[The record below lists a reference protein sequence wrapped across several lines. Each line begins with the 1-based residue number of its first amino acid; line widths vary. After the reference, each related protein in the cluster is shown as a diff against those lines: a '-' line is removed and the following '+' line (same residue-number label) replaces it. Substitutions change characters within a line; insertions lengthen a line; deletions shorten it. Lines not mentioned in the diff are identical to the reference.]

1 MRTRHARTT
10 WNRAPR
16 AAGAFVTAVTA
27 LALVAGVSDSAQAKP
42 PVKPGNVTGLSITS
56 MTQEDATYTVEAGW
70 NTATNA
76 TSYLVKLTNIERN
89 RSRSGAGDG
98 PVVRR
103 HHHASRGRQGDRLG
117 DPLQRQATWSHDRH
131 VRLPSRLHRS
141 GRDLHRSAR
150 TTLADGNV
158 TVTQTSVSDN
168 LSAPAQLTQSIDWGD
183 GSPNSTGPGTQTTFP
198 HAYPTTPAVHHPVVT
213 LTDGAGNDVTY
224 TLAAAVNDLSA
235 PTGTFAV
242 SPATGYARWT
252 TVTLTQQAIGD
263 NLSAEADIARSV
275 DWGDGPAEPW
285 TTGTTLTHTYDAAG
299 TYDPTVT
306 LTDEANNASA
316 PLATSAVTVTAD
328 TVKPVVRLRLPTTNK
343 QSVSKWT
350 TLRGRATDAQT
361 GVRNVRVKVVEK
373 RHGTWYAYRAD
384 TGRWAT
390 AASQRGAWKKATLS
404 TVTPN
409 GRRWS
414 VPVKRLRVGLLVYR
428 AAARDNVGNSSAWR
442 THQQLLTR
450 P

>member
-76 TSYLVKLTNIERN
+76 TSYLVTLTNITGTVLDQERVTDP
-89 RSRSGAGDG
+89 SFVGTTTQAAGAKVTVSVT
-98 PVVRR
+98 PFNVKR
-103 HHHASRGRQGDRLG
+103 RGRTT
-117 DPLQRQATWSHDRH
+117 ATSAF
-131 VRLPSRLHRS
+131 LPDFTAPVATYTVSPDS
-141 GRDLHRSAR
+141 SP
-150 TTLADGNV
+150 DGNV

-168 LSAPAQLTQSIDWGD
+168 LSTPAQLTQSIDWGD

-252 TVTLTQQAIGD
+252 TVTVTQQAIGD

>member
-1 MRTRHARTT
+1 M
-10 WNRAPR
+10 
-16 AAGAFVTAVTA
+16 
-27 LALVAGVSDSAQAKP
+27 
-42 PVKPGNVTGLSITS
+42 
-56 MTQEDATYTVEAGW
+56 
-70 NTATNA
+70 
-76 TSYLVKLTNIERN
+76 
-89 RSRSGAGDG
+89 
-98 PVVRR
+98 
-103 HHHASRGRQGDRLG
+103 
-117 DPLQRQATWSHDRH
+117 
-131 VRLPSRLHRS
+131 
-141 GRDLHRSAR
+141 
-150 TTLADGNV
+150 
-158 TVTQTSVSDN
+158 
-168 LSAPAQLTQSIDWGD
+168 
-183 GSPNSTGPGTQTTFP
+183 
-198 HAYPTTPAVHHPVVT
+198 VT
-213 LTDGAGNDVTY
+213 LTDGNGNDVTY

-275 DWGDGPAEPW
+275 DWGEGPAEPW
-285 TTGTTLTHTYDAAG
+285 TSGTTLTHTYDAAG

-350 TLRGRATDAQT
+350 TLRGRATDGQT

-390 AASQRGAWKKATLS
+390 AASQRAAWKKATLS